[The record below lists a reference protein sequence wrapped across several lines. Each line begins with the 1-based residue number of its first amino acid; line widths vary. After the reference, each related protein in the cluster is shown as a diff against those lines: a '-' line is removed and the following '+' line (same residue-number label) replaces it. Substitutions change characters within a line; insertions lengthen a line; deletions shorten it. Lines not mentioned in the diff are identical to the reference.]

1 MASEENYIEL
11 RVAYPGHPY
20 VAVLG
25 RRSSEYGF
33 ERIFNPFYKG
43 REFLLDGRQEQIHHL
58 PNASLVYEI
67 DELRDGKRAR
77 WYAATEENDPNIYR
91 ISRYGAEVFA
101 RKQTTIREVIEQYP
115 ERPSLADFKDEED

>member
-1 MASEENYIEL
+1 MKSEEKYLEL
-11 RVAYPGHPY
+11 RIAYPGHPY

-58 PNASLVYEI
+58 PAANLVYEI

-77 WYAATEENDPNIYR
+77 WYAATLEDDPNIYR
-91 ISRYGAEVFA
+91 ISRRGAEVFA
-101 RKQTTIREVIEQYP
+101 SRIQTLRQVIEEYP
-115 ERPSLADFKDEED
+115 ERPNLADFHDDED